1 MLTHAADGAPLDPEA
16 SYAYI
21 GDAGAVAWH
30 DGSGSV
36 RVGGA
41 ALLALD
47 RDERPDA
54 AALAELRRLMRSVI
68 RDLVGGELNAWTL
81 TSRRIVDA
89 MDRREKTGSP
99 DFV

>member
-1 MLTHAADGAPLDPEA
+1 MK
-16 SYAYI
+16 I
-21 GDAGAVAWH
+21 GMT
-30 DGSGSV
+30 
-36 RVGGA
+36 
-41 ALLALD
+41 LLYGD
-47 RDERPDA
+47 TK
-54 AALAELRRLMRSVI
+54 RRLMRSVI